1 MLTGTAEDKASRT
14 KSRTHK
20 VPPRNGSRAGSQSL
34 ELRSEELGNCQAV
47 AVKEKP
53 TTTVLVSGETIRI
66 QYMPSVGG
74 KLIAPKPR
82 GGNETS
88 E

>member
-34 ELRSEELGNCQAV
+34 ELGSEELGNCQAV

-53 TTTVLVSGETIRI
+53 TT
-66 QYMPSVGG
+66 SVGG
-74 KLIAPKPR
+74 KLMAPKPR